1 MDAEQHRALHGFP
14 RSRQREHLLQLIR
27 EHDGPVDASEL
38 AEQVGLHVTTV
49 RFHLD
54 GLCDQGAVARTRIA
68 PTGVGRP
75 RTGYLAVQGRLD
87 YRSLA
92 EILAAELGDT
102 AAERRRRAERAGR
115 RWGERITSSQ
125 REPIAAHGV
134 TRAGTVLDRRVQT
147 TAEVFQ
153 RMGFDPELTT
163 TSKHATVTRERT
175 IRLHACP
182 VRELARSHPEV
193 GCALHLGLLKGMLAD
208 PAGPARSEAKAT
220 LRAELEPFT
229 EPELCIARVIARD

>member
-1 MDAEQHRALHGFP
+1 VDDEHRRALHGFP
-14 RSRQREHLLQLIR
+14 RSRQREHLLALIR
-27 EHDGPVDASEL
+27 ERDGAVDASEL

-75 RTGYLAVQGRLD
+75 RTGYVAVQGRLD
-87 YRSLA
+87 YRGFA
-92 EILAAELGDT
+92 EILATELGDT

-125 REPIAAHGV
+125 RESVAAQDV
-134 TRAGTVLDRRVQT
+134 TEAGSALERRVET

-153 RMGFDPELTT
+153 RMGFGPELTT
-163 TSKHATVTRERT
+163 TSKHATATRERT
-175 IRLHACP
+175 IHLHACP
-182 VRELARSHPEV
+182 VRELAESHPEV
-193 GCALHLGLLKGMLAD
+193 GCALHLGLLKGLVAD
-208 PAGPARSEAKAT
+208 PVGSVRSGAKAA
-220 LRAELEPFT
+220 LRAELEPFA